1 MYSFESFLTNQLLS
15 TNPNLWTKVVL
26 IIALCLLGSKLYVIN
41 PKRLERIKVKPK
53 YLYIFDF
60 FKINSLIFT
69 KVTKMSTDIQNK
81 QRIFGLDF
89 VRATA
94 IAMVVFSHV
103 YYLIDSS
110 NPLLISV
117 SGLFGFFGV
126 ELFFVLSGF
135 LIGTILLKKY
145 INETFSVKEIFVFLK
160 RRWFRTLPNYYLVLL
175 LNIIV
180 ALIFGYSI
188 DGWATYFVF
197 FQNFIDYKI
206 NFFTE
211 SWSLSVEEWAYLLI
225 PFVLFFSWSIFKK
238 NRKTSF
244 IITVLVLILFFH
256 LLRFGV
262 YLENDFSDMT
272 TWNSNLKSLTIY
284 RIDSILVGFITAWL
298 HMFYKEILQK
308 YKVYLFILSLHL
320 FVFQF
325 VIMNVLGFDVVATP
339 LYYKVFYF
347 TLTSF
352 TIFLAMPLFIYWGT
366 SRSIFKKPV
375 QFLSKISYSMYLL
388 HYSIVSVLVK
398 YSLSKFDFEISPVI
412 IILIYLFTTTFLSYL
427 LYKYYEKP
435 IMNLRNK

>member
-1 MYSFESFLTNQLLS
+1 M
-15 TNPNLWTKVVL
+15 
-26 IIALCLLGSKLYVIN
+26 
-41 PKRLERIKVKPK
+41 
-53 YLYIFDF
+53 
-60 FKINSLIFT
+60 NSLIFT
-69 KVTKMSTDIQNK
+69 KVGKMNTDIQNN
-81 QRIFGLDF
+81 QRIFGLDV

-145 INETFSVKEIFVFLK
+145 INETFSVKEIFIFLK
-160 RRWFRTLPNYYLVLL
+160 RRWFRTLPTYYLVLI

-180 ALIFGYSI
+180 ALIFNYSI
-188 DGWATYFVF
+188 DGWAAYFVF

-211 SWSLSVEEWAYLLI
+211 SWSLSVEEWTYLLI
-225 PFVLFFSWSIFKK
+225 PFVLFFSWTVFKK
-238 NRKTSF
+238 NKKSSF

-256 LLRFGV
+256 ILRYFV
-262 YLENDFSDMT
+262 YLENSFSDMT

-284 RIDSILVGFITAWL
+284 RIDSILFGFVTAWL
-298 HMFYKEILQK
+298 YMFYKDFLQK
-308 YKVYLFILSLHL
+308 YKGYMFIVSVHL
-320 FVFQF
+320 FLFQF
-325 VIMNVLGFDVVATP
+325 VVMNVLGFDIVATP

-352 TIFLAMPLFIYWGT
+352 TIFLALPLFVYWN
-366 SRSIFKKPV
+366 SSKALFVKPI
-375 QFLSKISYSMYLL
+375 QLISKISYSMYLL
-388 HYSIVSVLVK
+388 HYSIITVLMK
-398 YSLSKFDFEISPVI
+398 YVISNFNIRFSNVVI
-412 IILIYLFTTTFLSYL
+412 IISYLFITILSSYL
-427 LYKYYEKP
+427 LYRFYEKP
-435 IMNLRNK
+435 LMNLRDKY

>member
-1 MYSFESFLTNQLLS
+1 MN
-15 TNPNLWTKVVL
+15 
-26 IIALCLLGSKLYVIN
+26 
-41 PKRLERIKVKPK
+41 
-53 YLYIFDF
+53 
-60 FKINSLIFT
+60 
-69 KVTKMSTDIQNK
+69 TDIQNN
-81 QRIFGLDF
+81 QRIFGLDV

-145 INETFSVKEIFVFLK
+145 INETFSVKEIFIFLK
-160 RRWFRTLPNYYLVLL
+160 RRWFRTLPTYYLVLI

-180 ALIFGYSI
+180 ALIFNYSI
-188 DGWATYFVF
+188 DGWAAYFVF

-211 SWSLSVEEWAYLLI
+211 SWSLSVEEWTYLLI
-225 PFVLFFSWSIFKK
+225 PFVLFFSWTVFKK
-238 NRKTSF
+238 NKKSSF

-256 LLRFGV
+256 ILRYFV
-262 YLENDFSDMT
+262 YLENSFSDMT

-284 RIDSILVGFITAWL
+284 RIDSILFGFVTAWL
-298 HMFYKEILQK
+298 YMFYKDFLQK
-308 YKVYLFILSLHL
+308 YKGYMFIVSVHL
-320 FVFQF
+320 FLFQF
-325 VIMNVLGFDVVATP
+325 VVMNVLGFDIVATP

-352 TIFLAMPLFIYWGT
+352 TIFLALPLFVYWN
-366 SRSIFKKPV
+366 SSKALFVKPI
-375 QFLSKISYSMYLL
+375 QLISKISYSMYLL
-388 HYSIVSVLVK
+388 HYSIITVLMK
-398 YSLSKFDFEISPVI
+398 YVISNFNIRFSNVVI
-412 IILIYLFTTTFLSYL
+412 IISYLFITILSSYL
-427 LYKYYEKP
+427 LYRFYEKP
-435 IMNLRNK
+435 LMNLRDKY